1 MKIKLILE
9 FLFGFSLLFLYIA
22 IEKRINQRRCP
33 ACGNRASVDDPG
45 EACTRCGA
53 LLK

>member
-1 MKIKLILE
+1 MKISLVLE
-9 FLFGFSLLFLYIA
+9 LLFGFSLLFAYIM
-22 IEKRINQRRCP
+22 IEKRINQRKCP
-33 ACGNRASVDDPG
+33 ACGNKVSVDDPG